1 MLIVDGQIH
10 LWEKGCAVPA
20 TSSGAVLRRAGGRR
34 HGSGRCGPGADPP
47 GAVGRQCV
55 TVFTEEL
62 PWLQRRDLE
71 LVMGEALCNWVG
83 WRLPG

>member
-1 MLIVDGQIH
+1 
-10 LWEKGCAVPA
+10 
-20 TSSGAVLRRAGGRR
+20 
-34 HGSGRCGPGADPP
+34 
-47 GAVGRQCV
+47 VGRQCV

-62 PWLQRRDLE
+62 PWLQGRDLE